1 MKFVKYVVIL
11 FLVFV
16 YSAKAES
23 RKFVAIERTK
33 SSSKIDS
40 IIHNSTNDF
49 LSVEDKIY
57 LQYNFDNNLIFNGY
71 FKHNKTILYQYNLK
85 ISSRNNYFYNV
96 GFAKNIYKKN
106 LFFTFNFGDVINFDK
121 NFFIM
126 SNSDI
131 YQVYQ
136 MGLMFKK
143 TFNNYSIKSEFIY
156 NYYKNSFKDNIK
168 YTLYYEI
175 RKNLSSLLILGYEFQ
190 YDFLKNTNN
199 FMNKDKMKY
208 ESLSDYLI
216 ELHSLSVNSVFLLDD
231 WYSISL
237 KYSINFENTYNKIFH
252 SFSIAFWF

>member
-1 MKFVKYVVIL
+1 VHCVR
-11 FLVFV
+11 
-16 YSAKAES
+16 AENQG
-23 RKFVAIERTK
+23 FIAIERTK
-33 SSSKIDS
+33 SSNKIDS
-40 IIHNSTNDF
+40 IIHNSKNDF

-71 FKHNKTILYQYNLK
+71 FKHNKSILYQYNLK
-85 ISSRNNYFYNV
+85 ISSKNNYFYNI

-121 NFFIM
+121 NFLIM

-156 NYYKNSFKDNIK
+156 NFYKNSFKDNIK

-175 RKNLSSLLILGYEFQ
+175 RKNLSSLLIFGYEFQ
-190 YDFLKNTNN
+190 YDFLKNTNDFAN
-199 FMNKDKMKY
+199 KNKMNY
-208 ESLSDYLI
+208 ESLSDYLNKLHTFSLNSI
-216 ELHSLSVNSVFLLDD
+216 FSLDEL
-231 WYSISL
+231 YSISL
-237 KYSINFENTYNKIFH
+237 KYAINFEDTYNKIFH